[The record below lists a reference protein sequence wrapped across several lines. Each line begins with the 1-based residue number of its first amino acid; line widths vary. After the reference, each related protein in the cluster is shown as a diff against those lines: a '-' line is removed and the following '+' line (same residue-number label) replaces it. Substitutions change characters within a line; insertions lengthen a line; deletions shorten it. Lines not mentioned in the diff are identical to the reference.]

1 MPSTLMRDSIRSLV
15 QITATKIWMS
25 EDSSV
30 QEPKPLQII
39 TEAPMT
45 QSPLKPLLPLTLL

>member
-1 MPSTLMRDSIRSLV
+1 MPSALMRDSIRSLV

-25 EDSSV
+25 EANRV
-30 QEPKPLQII
+30 QEPQPLRII
-39 TEAPMT
+39 TEDPMT

>member
-25 EDSSV
+25 EDSRV
-30 QEPKPLQII
+30 QEPRPLQII